1 MEGKSCRDIFLE
13 NRDALLH
20 YHVSAY
26 KFPRE
31 RRDNIIFFLSPPPP
45 PPASLSPSLAVTG
58 AHPLEHVLQRWLI
71 LHINCLPASEKWE
84 TGIQGT
90 LFAQRTER
98 KRGREREREN
108 STWIRLKRALRLSL
122 SLSSRCSC
130 ARPWSVS
137 KFPVSDR
144 EKEVYHVG
152 LLNSLWIVDGTR
164 RLGRNV

>member
-1 MEGKSCRDIFLE
+1 MSLKRKKNQSKPFIAFASLGINVEGGKKERRQNKFVKIISLNNFIAGQNGRTRADIIGEGEGKSCRDIFLE

-45 PPASLSPSLAVTG
+45 SLSPSLTVTG

-71 LHINCLPASEKWE
+71 LHINCLPAGEKWE

-90 LFAQRTER
+90 LFTRRTER
-98 KRGREREREN
+98 KRGRERER
-108 STWIRLKRALRLSL
+108 A
-122 SLSSRCSC
+122 
-130 ARPWSVS
+130 AREY
-137 KFPVSDR
+137 D
-144 EKEVYHVG
+144 
-152 LLNSLWIVDGTR
+152 
-164 RLGRNV
+164 